1 MHTKTQILIR
11 ILLNRFH
18 PKTSQEFLKGL
29 PENEAKQIIEHQ
41 IITADVDPIFVK
53 PHEFLKEIHYSWV
66 APYVQKFSTHLQN
79 LMVSALPN
87 PLAASLKK
95 YLNISDP
102 SVSMPKPA
110 RAFFIRKLY
119 DQVKQTEILSP
130 AFLPKQDLSIL
141 LALSRREIIYLI
153 DFLGLYDLAEEL
165 RHVVDKK
172 SLQKVYAC
180 LDSKKIQFIRLCLHQ
195 KSRFIAAKMDL
206 QKWKGE
212 STELQR
218 KIHQRGLYR
227 LGKALSG
234 THSHFMWYLLRKLDI
249 GRSAIIEKHYKLPS
263 SPAVTSV
270 LIQQVINVMNF
281 LKSKSE
287 M

>member
-1 MHTKTQILIR
+1 MHAKTQILIR

-18 PKTSQEFLKGL
+18 PKTSQEFLKCL
-29 PENEAKQIIEHQ
+29 PEDEAKQIAGHQ
-41 IITADVDPIFVK
+41 IITAEIDPIFVK

-66 APYVQKFSTHLQN
+66 APYLRKLPTHLQN

-87 PLAASLKK
+87 PLATSLKK
-95 YLNISDP
+95 YLKINGP
-102 SVSMPKPA
+102 FVSMPKLA
-110 RAFFIRKLY
+110 SAFFTKKLY
-119 DQVKQTEILSP
+119 DQIKQTEILSP

-141 LALSRREIIYLI
+141 LTLSRMEIIYLI

-180 LDSKKIQFIRLCLHQ
+180 LDNKKIQFVRLCLHQ
-195 KSRFIAAKMDL
+195 KSRFITAKMDL

-212 STELQR
+212 GAELQR

-234 THSHFMWYLLRKLDI
+234 THPHCMWYLLRKLDT
-249 GRSAIIEKHYKLPS
+249 GRSAIIEKHYKPQS
-263 SPAVTSV
+263 NPAITSV
-270 LIQQVINVMNF
+270 LIQQVINVINF
-281 LKSKSE
+281 LKLKSE